1 MEKEKKAFY
10 DLAEIKAIPLQ
21 EICRAL
27 EIPVKRKGNSD
38 WFSIRPEREPSCKIY
53 PTNTYSDFGDGNRGG
68 SGIDLVAAVQEISPE
83 AAIAW
88 IGETFGLRPLNHVR
102 GKGEL
107 TDRQYAAIG
116 IQADLATKNFSFDL
130 ETYSEEQT
138 REFAEKYRMPVQQL
152 AKEYPEIYHNMLKR
166 VSLPVLQ
173 EARSDYYSELYLSDK
188 EAKLWGR
195 SFSWSETAEEKRQKV
210 ERCEQILRR
219 AIQDTKLLRF
229 QWRAYDIKTDLER
242 IRSGELSWQF
252 DGNVPY
258 AALKENAPKK
268 GERIRYQEI
277 PFETYYMNDVY
288 SRFLSEID
296 IAVFVRGDKVNIAY
310 YGSSQPV
317 MDLVGEYCRSCE
329 QDQRQG
335 IGRD

>member
-138 REFAEKYRMPVQQL
+138 REFAEKYRCL
-152 AKEYPEIYHNMLKR
+152 LYT
-166 VSLPVLQ
+166 
-173 EARSDYYSELYLSDK
+173 SD
-188 EAKLWGR
+188 
-195 SFSWSETAEEKRQKV
+195 
-210 ERCEQILRR
+210 
-219 AIQDTKLLRF
+219 
-229 QWRAYDIKTDLER
+229 
-242 IRSGELSWQF
+242 
-252 DGNVPY
+252 
-258 AALKENAPKK
+258 AA
-268 GERIRYQEI
+268 
-277 PFETYYMNDVY
+277 D
-288 SRFLSEID
+288 D
-296 IAVFVRGDKVNIAY
+296 
-310 YGSSQPV
+310 
-317 MDLVGEYCRSCE
+317 
-329 QDQRQG
+329 
-335 IGRD
+335 

>member
-1 MEKEKKAFY
+1 MCPSWTHRGDGSMEKEKKAFLRSGRNKG
-10 DLAEIKAIPLQ
+10 DPPARNLQGPGDPGEAEGKQRLVFHSA
-21 EICRAL
+21 RT
-27 EIPVKRKGNSD
+27 
-38 WFSIRPEREPSCKIY
+38 EPSCKIY
-53 PTNTYSDFGDGNRGG
+53 PTNTYSVSAMGTGADPGLTWWQRYRKFPRGRHR
-68 SGIDLVAAVQEISPE
+68 LV
-83 AAIAW
+83 
-88 IGETFGLRPLNHVR
+88 GETFGLRPLNHVR

-173 EARSDYYSELYLSDK
+173 EARNDYYSELYLSDN
-188 EAKLWGR
+188 EAKLWGE

-252 DGNVPY
+252 DGECPLCGPQGECSEKWGRGSGIRRFH
-258 AALKENAPKK
+258 LKP
-268 GERIRYQEI
+268 I
-277 PFETYYMNDVY
+277 T
-288 SRFLSEID
+288 
-296 IAVFVRGDKVNIAY
+296 
-310 YGSSQPV
+310 
-317 MDLVGEYCRSCE
+317 
-329 QDQRQG
+329 
-335 IGRD
+335 

>member
-1 MEKEKKAFY
+1 M
-10 DLAEIKAIPLQ
+10 
-21 EICRAL
+21 C
-27 EIPVKRKGNSD
+27 G
-38 WFSIRPEREPSCKIY
+38 
-53 PTNTYSDFGDGNRGG
+53 
-68 SGIDLVAAVQEISPE
+68 
-83 AAIAW
+83 
-88 IGETFGLRPLNHVR
+88 

-173 EARSDYYSELYLSDK
+173 EARNDYYSELYLSDK

-258 AALKENAPKK
+258 AALKENAPKR
-268 GERIRYQEI
+268 GRGSGIR
-277 PFETYYMNDVY
+277 
-288 SRFLSEID
+288 
-296 IAVFVRGDKVNIAY
+296 
-310 YGSSQPV
+310 
-317 MDLVGEYCRSCE
+317 RSHLKP
-329 QDQRQG
+329 
-335 IGRD
+335 IT